1 MSGENDSGEAI
12 AIALDAAAHNND
24 AAANSAEAA
33 ALLARLSI
41 AGAGG
46 VGITIDTVMPDMP
59 LNSHVPSTYLL
70 KQELDK
76 KMSSIQFDDE
86 PTQGS
91 GNAITSGAI
100 YEFLYPIDW
109 GYSKRMGNFTLL
121 PGKYIWVI
129 AQDSGGRGEARGG
142 IRIGMSSQ
150 SSSEPWSKADY
161 TDYEAFGVS
170 VYRGGTRTEFFQFV
184 QYEGQA
190 DDSNMVMRKK
200 DIANA
205 LGQTTEI
212 VSAASTHQQIPTAK
226 AVFDFVDN
234 NPQQTLVDLSE
245 IKSLIGQLQTVLSV
259 VAYGEEQA

>member
-1 MSGENDSGEAI
+1 MSDTNTGEAE
-12 AIALDAAAHNND
+12 ALALDAAAHNND

-41 AGAGG
+41 GGGAA
-46 VGITIDTVMPDMP
+46 ITIDTVMPDLP

-109 GYSKRMGNFTLL
+109 GYSKRMGNFTTL
-121 PGKYIWVI
+121 PGKYIWCI
-129 AQDSGGRGEARGG
+129 AQDSSGRGEARGG
-142 IRIGMSSQ
+142 LRIGMSSQ
-150 SSSEPWSKADY
+150 SGTEPWSKADF

-170 VYRGGTRTEFFQFV
+170 VYRGGERTEFFQFV
-184 QYEGQA
+184 PYEGQA
-190 DDSNMVMRKK
+190 DDGNLIVRKK
-200 DIANA
+200 DLTEAM
-205 LGQTTEI
+205 GTTTQV
-212 VSAASTHQQIPTAK
+212 VSAASTHAQVPTAK
-226 AVFDFVDN
+226 AVFDFVNN

-245 IKSLIGQLQTVLSV
+245 IKALIGQLQTVLSV

>member
-1 MSGENDSGEAI
+1 MSDTNTSEAE
-12 AIALDAAAHNND
+12 ALALDAAAHNND

-41 AGAGG
+41 GGGA
-46 VGITIDTVMPDMP
+46 GITIDTVMPDLP

-91 GNAITSGAI
+91 DNAITSGAI

-121 PGKYIWVI
+121 PGKYIWCI
-129 AQDSGGRGEARGG
+129 AQDNSGRGEARGG
-142 IRIGMSSQ
+142 LRIGMSSQ
-150 SSSEPWSKADY
+150 SGTEPWSKADY
-161 TDYEAFGVS
+161 TDVEAFGVS
-170 VYRGGTRTEFFQFV
+170 VYRAGVRTEFFQFV
-184 QYEGQA
+184 PYEGQA
-190 DDSNMVMRKK
+190 DDGNLVVRKK
-200 DIANA
+200 DLTEAM
-205 LGQTTEI
+205 GTTTQV
-212 VSAASTHQQIPTAK
+212 VSAASTHAQVPTAK
-226 AVFDFVDN
+226 AVFDFVND

-245 IKSLIGQLQTVLSV
+245 IKALIGQLQTVLSV

>member
-1 MSGENDSGEAI
+1 MSDSEAE
-12 AIALDAAAHNND
+12 ALALDAAAHNND

-33 ALLARLSI
+33 ALLARLSLGG
-41 AGAGG
+41 AGAS
-46 VGITIDTVMPDMP
+46 ITIDTVMPEQP

-70 KQELDK
+70 KEELDK

-109 GYSKRMGNFTLL
+109 GYSKRMGNFTIL
-121 PGKYIWVI
+121 PGKYIWCI
-129 AQDSGGRGEARGG
+129 AKDGGGRGEARGG
-142 IRIGMSSQ
+142 LRVGMSSQ
-150 SSSEPWSKADY
+150 SGTEPWSKADY

-170 VYRGGTRTEFFQFV
+170 VYRGGERTEFFQFV
-184 QYEGQA
+184 PYEGQA
-190 DDSNMVMRKK
+190 DDRNLIVRKK
-200 DIANA
+200 DLTEAM
-205 LGQTTEI
+205 GTTTQV
-212 VSAASTHQQIPTAK
+212 VSAASTHAQVPTAK
-226 AVFDFVDN
+226 AVFDFVNN

-245 IKSLIGQLQTVLSV
+245 IKALIGQLQTVLSV

>member
-1 MSGENDSGEAI
+1 MGADDPNEA
-12 AIALDAAAHNND
+12 AALALDAAAHNTA

-33 ALLARLSI
+33 ALRARLSVGG
-41 AGAGG
+41 GAA
-46 VGITIDTVMPDMP
+46 ITIDTVMPDLP

-109 GYSKRMGNFTLL
+109 GYSKRMGNLTIL
-121 PGKYIWVI
+121 PGKYIWCI
-129 AQDSGGRGEARGG
+129 AKDNSGRGEARGG
-142 IRIGMSSQ
+142 FRIGMSSQ
-150 SSSEPWSKADY
+150 SGTEPWSNADY

-170 VYRGGTRTEFFQFV
+170 VYRGGERTEFFQFV
-184 QYEGQA
+184 PYEGQA
-190 DDSNMVMRKK
+190 DDSNLIVRKK
-200 DIANA
+200 DLTEAM
-205 LGQTTEI
+205 GTTTQV
-212 VSAASTHQQIPTAK
+212 VSAASTHAQVPTAK
-226 AVFDFVDN
+226 AVFDFVNN

-245 IKSLIGQLQTVLSV
+245 IKALIGQLQTVLSV